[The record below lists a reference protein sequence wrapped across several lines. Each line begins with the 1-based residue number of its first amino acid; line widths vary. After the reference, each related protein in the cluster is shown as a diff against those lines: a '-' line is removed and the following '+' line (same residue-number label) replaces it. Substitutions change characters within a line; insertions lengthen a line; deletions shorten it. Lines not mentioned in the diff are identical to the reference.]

1 MKRRVFCGSAL
12 ATIAT
17 ASLPLN
23 RLLAA
28 ATAPVASNV
37 PAITGT
43 GRQIILPRAD
53 VADLRTRLRGQLLL
67 AGDAGYEEARQVWN
81 GSFNRRP
88 ALIARCAGAADVI
101 QAVNFGRAHELLVS
115 VRGGGHSISGQSVC
129 EGGLMIDLAPMKSVR
144 IDPFARR
151 ARVEGGALLGD
162 FDREAQ
168 AFGLA
173 TTAGTVSHT
182 GVAGLTLGG
191 GFGRIGRKFGLSC
204 DNVRAYDL
212 ATADGRLLR
221 VSADEN
227 ADLNWGLRGG
237 GGNFGVVTS
246 FEYELYPVGPVLL
259 GGVLI
264 YPVAQAKEVLEFFD
278 GYFEDAPDELY
289 VDTTLI
295 TTPEGQKVLVLDS
308 TYCGSIEA
316 GERVLKPLREFR
328 KPLVDAIAPQPYVQQ
343 QSSVDDAFAYG
354 RHYYVKAGFTR
365 RLPPDLIEAMIETF
379 MSSTLPIT
387 PILTAPQGGAIS
399 RVAPDATAFTYREA
413 RHSLLVA
420 AAWDDSSGDE
430 AHLTW
435 ARAAWKN
442 LEPFTRGFYVNDNN
456 ADISE
461 RRVLE
466 NYGINLPRLAA
477 LKAKYD
483 PTNLFRMNANI
494 KPSAGSP

>member
-12 ATIAT
+12 ATLAT
-17 ASLPLN
+17 ASLPLG
-23 RLLAA
+23 RLLALA
-28 ATAPVASNV
+28 DAPVAGDV
-37 PAITGT
+37 PAGT
-43 GRQIILPRAD
+43 GNGKQIILSHAD
-53 VADLRTRLRGQLLL
+53 VADLRASLRGQLLL
-67 AGDAGYEEARQVWN
+67 ASDAGYEQARKVWN

-88 ALIARCAGAADVI
+88 ALIARCAGTADVI

-129 EGGLMIDLAPMKSVR
+129 EGGLMIDLAQMNSVR
-144 IDPFARR
+144 VDPIARR
-151 ARVEGGALLGD
+151 ARVEGGALLGA

-191 GFGRIGRKFGLSC
+191 GFGRLGRKFSMAC
-204 DNVRAYDL
+204 DNVRAYDIV
-212 ATADGRLLR
+212 TADGRFLR
-221 VSADEN
+221 VNAEEN
-227 ADLNWGLRGG
+227 SDLNWGLRGG

-259 GGVLI
+259 GGVMI
-264 YPVAQAKEVLEFFD
+264 YPVTQAKEVLGFFD
-278 GYFEDAPDELY
+278 GFFEQAPDELY

-295 TTPEGQKVLVLDS
+295 TTPDGNKVLVLDT

-316 GERVLKPLREFR
+316 GERALKPLREFR
-328 KPLVDAIAPQPYVQQ
+328 KPIADHIAPTPYVKQ

-354 RHYYVKAGFTR
+354 RHYYVKAGFVR

-387 PILTAPQGGAIS
+387 PVLTAPQGGAIS
-399 RVAPDATAFTYREA
+399 RVAPDATAYPYRDA
-413 RHSLLVA
+413 RHNLLVA
-420 AAWDDSSGDE
+420 AAWADSSGDE

-435 ARAAWKN
+435 ARAAWKT

-466 NYGINLPRLAA
+466 NYGPNYPRLAA

-483 PTNLFRMNANI
+483 PTNLFRLNANI
-494 KPSAGSP
+494 KPRA

>member
-1 MKRRVFCGSAL
+1 MKRRVFFSSAL
-12 ATIAT
+12 ATLAT
-17 ASLPLN
+17 ASLPLG
-23 RLLAA
+23 RLLALA
-28 ATAPVASNV
+28 DAPVAGDV
-37 PAITGT
+37 PAVTGN
-43 GRQIILPRAD
+43 GKQILLSRAD
-53 VADLRTRLRGQLLL
+53 VADLRASLRGQLLL
-67 AGDAGYEEARQVWN
+67 ASDAGYEQARKVWN

-88 ALIARCAGAADVI
+88 ALIARCAGTADVI

-129 EGGLMIDLAPMKSVR
+129 EGGLMIDLAQMNSVR
-144 IDPFARR
+144 VDPIARR
-151 ARVEGGALLGD
+151 ARVEGGALLGA

-191 GFGRIGRKFGLSC
+191 GFGRLGRKFSMAC
-204 DNVRAYDL
+204 DNVRAYDIV
-212 ATADGRLLR
+212 TADGRFLR
-221 VSADEN
+221 VNAEEN

-264 YPVAQAKEVLEFFD
+264 YPVTQAKEVLGFFD
-278 GYFEDAPDELY
+278 GFFEQAPDELY

-295 TTPEGQKVLVLDS
+295 TTPDGNKVLVLDT

-328 KPLVDAIAPQPYVQQ
+328 KPIADHIAPTAYVKQ

-354 RHYYVKAGFTR
+354 RHYYVKAGFVR

-387 PILTAPQGGAIS
+387 PVLTAPQGGAIS
-399 RVAPDATAFTYREA
+399 RVAPDATAYPYRDA
-413 RHSLLVA
+413 RHNLLVA
-420 AAWDDSSGDE
+420 AAWTDSSGDE

-435 ARAAWKN
+435 ARGAWKT

-466 NYGINLPRLAA
+466 NYGPNYPRLAA

-483 PTNLFRMNANI
+483 PTNLFRLNANI
-494 KPSAGSP
+494 KPRA

>member
-1 MKRRVFCGSAL
+1 V
-12 ATIAT
+12 TT
-17 ASLPLN
+17 D
-23 RLLAA
+23 
-28 ATAPVASNV
+28 V
-37 PAITGT
+37 PADTGV
-43 GRQIILPRAD
+43 GNQIVLARAD
-53 VADLRTRLRGQLLL
+53 VADLRASLRGQLLL
-67 AGDAGYEEARQVWN
+67 ASDEGYEQARKVWN

-101 QAVNFGRAHELLVS
+101 KAVNFGRAHELLVS

-144 IDPFARR
+144 IDPIARR

-191 GFGRIGRKFGLSC
+191 GFGRIGRKFGMTC
-204 DNVRAYDL
+204 DNVRSYDL
-212 ATADGRLLR
+212 VTADGRFLR
-221 VSADEN
+221 VSAEEN

-264 YPVAQAKEVLEFFD
+264 HPITQAREVLEFFD
-278 GYFEDAPDELY
+278 EFFEEAPDELY
-289 VDTTLI
+289 VDTTLV
-295 TTPEGQKVLVLDS
+295 TMPEGNKVLILDS

-328 KPLVDAIAPQPYVQQ
+328 KPLVDAIAPQPYVKQ

-354 RHYYVKAGFTR
+354 RHYYVKAGFAR
-365 RLPPDLIEAMIETF
+365 RLPPDLIEVMIETF
-379 MSSTLPIT
+379 LSSTLPIT

-399 RVAPDATAFTYREA
+399 RIAPEATAFPYREA
-413 RHSLLVA
+413 RHNLLVA

-435 ARAAWKN
+435 ARGAWKN

-466 NYGINLPRLAA
+466 NYGPNYPRLSE

-494 KPSAGSP
+494 RPKT

>member
-1 MKRRVFCGSAL
+1 MKRRTFCGSA
-12 ATIAT
+12 IAT
-17 ASLPLN
+17 LTAASLPLG

-28 ATAPVASNV
+28 ASEPVASDV
-37 PAITGT
+37 PAIGLTGK
-43 GRQIILPRAD
+43 QLVLPRS
-53 VADLRTRLRGQLLL
+53 DLNELRASLRGQLLL
-67 AGDAGYEEARQVWN
+67 AGDEGYEKARRVWN
-81 GSFNRRP
+81 GSFDRRP
-88 ALIARCAGAADVI
+88 ALIVRCAGAADVV
-101 QAVNFGRAHELLVS
+101 QAVNFGRTHELVIS

-129 EGGLMIDLAPMKSVR
+129 EGGLMIDLAPMNAVR
-144 IDPFARR
+144 VDPIARR
-151 ARVEGGALLGD
+151 ARVAGGALLGD

-191 GFGRIGRKFGLSC
+191 GFGRLGRKFGMTC

-212 ATADGRLLR
+212 VTADGRFVR
-221 VSADEN
+221 ASADEN
-227 ADLNWGLRGG
+227 SDLNWGLRGG

-246 FEYELYPVGPVLL
+246 FEYELYPVGPMLL

-278 GYFEDAPDELY
+278 GFYAEAPDELY

-295 TTPEGQKVLVLDS
+295 TTPEGNKVLILDT

-328 KPLVDAIAPQPYVQQ
+328 KPLVDAIAPVPYVKQ
-343 QSSVDDAFAYG
+343 QSSLDDAFAYG
-354 RHYYVKAGFTR
+354 RHYYVKAGFVR
-365 RLPPDLIEAMIETF
+365 SLPPDLIEAMIETF

-387 PILTAPQGGAIS
+387 PVLTAPQGGAIS
-399 RVAPDATAFTYREA
+399 RVAADATAFPYRAA
-413 RHSLLVA
+413 RHNLLIA
-420 AAWDDSSGDE
+420 AAWKDSSGDE
-430 AHLTW
+430 AHLSW
-435 ARAAWKN
+435 ARGAWKV

-456 ADISE
+456 ADIGE

-466 NYGINLPRLAA
+466 NYGDNYARLSK

-483 PTNLFRMNANI
+483 PTNMFRLNANI
-494 KPSAGSP
+494 KPHA

>member
-1 MKRRVFCGSAL
+1 MKRRTFCGSA
-12 ATIAT
+12 IAT
-17 ASLPLN
+17 LTAASLPLG

-28 ATAPVASNV
+28 ASEPVAGDV
-37 PAITGT
+37 PAIGLTGK
-43 GRQIILPRAD
+43 QLVLPRS
-53 VADLRTRLRGQLLL
+53 DLNELRASLRGQLLL
-67 AGDAGYEEARQVWN
+67 AGDEGYEQARRVWN

-88 ALIARCAGAADVI
+88 ALIVRCKGAADVV
-101 QAVNFGRAHELLVS
+101 QAVNFGRTHELMVS

-129 EGGLMIDLAPMKSVR
+129 EGGLMIDLAPLNGVR
-144 IDPFARR
+144 VDPIARR
-151 ARVEGGALLGD
+151 ARVGGGALLGD

-191 GFGRIGRKFGLSC
+191 GFGRLGRKFGMTC

-212 ATADGRLLR
+212 VTADGRFLR
-221 VSADEN
+221 VSAEEN

-246 FEYELYPVGPVLL
+246 FEYELYPVGPMLL

-264 YPVAQAKEVLEFFD
+264 YPVAQAKEVLGFFD
-278 GYFEDAPDELY
+278 GFFEEAPDELY
-289 VDTTLI
+289 VDTTLV
-295 TTPEGQKVLVLDS
+295 TTPEGNKVLVLDS

-328 KPLVDAIAPQPYVQQ
+328 KPLVDTIAPTPYVRQ

-354 RHYYVKAGFTR
+354 RHYYVKAGFVR

-387 PILTAPQGGAIS
+387 PVLTAPQGGAIS
-399 RVAPDATAFTYREA
+399 RIAADATAFPYREA
-413 RHSLLVA
+413 RHNLLVA
-420 AAWDDSSGDE
+420 AAWNDSSGDE

-435 ARAAWKN
+435 ARGAWKA

-456 ADISE
+456 ADIAE

-466 NYGINLPRLAA
+466 NYGPNYARLSK

-483 PTNLFRMNANI
+483 PDNLFRLNANI
-494 KPSAGSP
+494 KPQV